1 MKISVIGGDKRM
13 LFAAKTFFDDGF
25 DVAVAGF
32 DELVSLCG
40 IRVMSIGD
48 AVNFADIIVLPVRP
62 VKDGA
67 LSAPYTERKTDIS
80 ELMSVIG
87 DKPVFSGC
95 AELLKPYDTGL
106 LFDYAARESFTYRNA
121 ELTAEGALSI
131 VLNDYEGSVFGSKCL
146 VVGYGR
152 IGKLLSRYLRAL
164 GADVTV
170 AARKERDRALASLTG
185 LKAARISDIR
195 FEEYDI
201 IFNTVPALV
210 IDKTAVDRM
219 RDDVFIIDL
228 ASAPGGVDFAAA
240 GQRGL
245 TCIHAL
251 SLPGKTAPS
260 AAGRIIKDTIIEIL
274 KEESGGKDNFGL
286 RDDRLL
292 LHLR

>member
-13 LFAAKTFFDDGF
+13 LFAAKTFFDSGH

-40 IRVMSIGD
+40 IRVMSVED
-48 AVNFADIIVLPVRP
+48 AVAFGEITVLPVRP
-62 VKDGA
+62 VKDGL
-67 LSAPYTERKTDIS
+67 LSAPFSKRTIGLP
-80 ELMSVIG
+80 ELMSMIG

-95 AELLKPYDTGL
+95 AELLEPYAQGGV
-106 LFDYAARESFTYRNA
+106 FDYAARESFTYRNA

-131 VLNDYEGSVFGSKCL
+131 VLGEYEGAVFGSRCL
-146 VVGYGR
+146 VIGFGR

-164 GADVTV
+164 GADVTA
-170 AARKERDRALASLTG
+170 AARKESDRALASLTG
-185 LKAARISDIR
+185 LNAERISDIR
-195 FEEYDI
+195 CEEYEI
-201 IFNTVPALV
+201 IINTVPAPVVGKSELY
-210 IDKTAVDRM
+210 RM

-228 ASAPGGVDFAAA
+228 ASAPGGVDFTAARE
-240 GQRGL
+240 RGL

-274 KEESGGKDNFGL
+274 KEESGGKDNFRL
-286 RDDRLL
+286 RDDGLL
-292 LHLR
+292 LHLG